1 MALRKRYDVR
11 DNDIEKLVPVLAAT
25 RLYERALD
33 VPKLSPGNG
42 IERSVIKLARK
53 HNVPIRKTEVKI
65 EGSLLASRGCMSVR
79 GARFS

>member
-65 EGSLLASRGCMSVR
+65 EGVFAGITRLYVSEGREVS
-79 GARFS
+79 